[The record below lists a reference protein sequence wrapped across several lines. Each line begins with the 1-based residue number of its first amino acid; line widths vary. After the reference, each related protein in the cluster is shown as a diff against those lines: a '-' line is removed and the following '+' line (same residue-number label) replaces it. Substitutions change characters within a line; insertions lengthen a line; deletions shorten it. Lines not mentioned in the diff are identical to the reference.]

1 MTITM
6 PRGDIR
12 DVRFTVYEP
21 SGEISEIDFDEIYFT
36 VKRRAGDA
44 NYLFQRRLTTG
55 GVIKIETGVYQ
66 FTIAAADTD
75 DLDTGQ
81 YVFDIEIC
89 LGTAVKQTTVGT
101 LELTPE
107 VTHACN
113 EGDA

>member
-36 VKRRAGDA
+36 VKRRAGDETA
-44 NYLFQRRLTTG
+44 LIQKTLTGSDIT
-55 GVIKIETGVYQ
+55 KIDTGVYQ
-66 FTIAAADTD
+66 FRIQAEDTD
-75 DLDTGQ
+75 ALQTGN
-81 YVFDIEIC
+81 YTFDIELC
-89 LGTAVKQTTVGT
+89 FENSVKQTTVGT

-107 VTHACN
+107 VTWAGN
-113 EGDA
+113 ENV